1 MNDAVEFL
9 GSVYPIPEGFIA
21 VCTRAVKPD
30 VPNLNGDLFPT
41 GELRKAAKTYDG
53 CQMVFVNHE
62 TEDEGVDRAFSRG
75 FVEAEGFDD
84 SGTLCLLIMVSKEFP
99 QLIEALETGGVNAV
113 SMGCE
118 AEVKCGICGSDHCPH
133 LSYLGCMTSD
143 GYAYDVLSDIQFE
156 EISFVF
162 DPADPTALIWLV
174 KDPSPAPDF
183 EEAEA
188 CGL

>member
-1 MNDAVEFL
+1 MDNTIDFL
-9 GSVYPIPEGFIA
+9 GDTFEIPDGYIG

-30 VPNLNGDLFPT
+30 VPNLNGDMFPS
-41 GELRKAAKTYDG
+41 EALRKAAKTYDD

-75 FVEAEGFDD
+75 FVASEGFDE

-99 QLIEALETGGVNAV
+99 QLVEALETGGVNAV

-118 AEVKCGICGSDHCPH
+118 AEVKCGLCGKDWCEHMDW
-133 LSYLGCMTSD
+133 LGCMTSD
-143 GYAYDVLSDIQFE
+143 GYAYDILSDINFE

-174 KDPSPAPDF
+174 KDPDPSLTSI
-183 EEAEA
+183 AEA
-188 CGL
+188 